1 MESVLKPKL
10 SIDQQIEH
18 MKSKGILFTIEDEEY
33 AAEYLTSNTY
43 YFKLKAY
50 CKLYDKDKEGKYI
63 GLEFAY
69 LRDLATIDSLF
80 RRIIFKISV
89 DIEHYLKVAMLK
101 DFNDSDEDG
110 YSIIETYKNMN
121 PKKIE
126 DDIEKKS
133 DGKACS
139 NLVNKY
145 KDNFAIW
152 NIIEVLS
159 FSDFQYLY
167 DLFYMRNREF
177 KHPQENQYK
186 RVPYH
191 FLFNPVRLLRN
202 AAAHNNCLISS
213 LKVPYVNEDK
223 FNFNRE
229 INKFFGDKGIKN
241 KRLNTQ
247 LNKPLIHDFC
257 VMLYLYHQIAPQKAQ
272 VHAFN
277 ELYDFL
283 KGRAVKNKNYYL
295 SHSTLCSA
303 YEFIV
308 QVVEV
313 FMKEVQNNGQVKYW
327 KMLQD

>member
-1 MESVLKPKL
+1 MEPVRKPKL
-10 SIDQQIEH
+10 TIDQQIEH
-18 MKSKGILFTIEDEEY
+18 MKSKGILFTIKNEKY

-145 KDNFAIW
+145 RDNFAIW
-152 NIIEVLS
+152 NIVEILS
-159 FSDFQYLY
+159 FSDFSKLIRSVLY
-167 DLFYMRNREF
+167 
-177 KHPQENQYK
+177 KK
-186 RVPYH
+186 
-191 FLFNPVRLLRN
+191 
-202 AAAHNNCLISS
+202 
-213 LKVPYVNEDK
+213 
-223 FNFNRE
+223 
-229 INKFFGDKGIKN
+229 
-241 KRLNTQ
+241 
-247 LNKPLIHDFC
+247 
-257 VMLYLYHQIAPQKAQ
+257 
-272 VHAFN
+272 
-277 ELYDFL
+277 
-283 KGRAVKNKNYYL
+283 
-295 SHSTLCSA
+295 
-303 YEFIV
+303 
-308 QVVEV
+308 
-313 FMKEVQNNGQVKYW
+313 
-327 KMLQD
+327 

>member
-110 YSIIETYKNMN
+110 YSIVEVYKNMYATKFDN
-121 PKKIE
+121 EINQKA
-126 DDIEKKS
+126 

-145 KDNFAIW
+145 RDNFAIW

-177 KHPQENQYK
+177 KHPQENRYK

-213 LKVPYVNEDK
+213 LKVPYVTEDK

-247 LNKPLIHDFC
+247 LSKPLIHDFC